1 MSDKNFINIFKKST
15 RWILLFIIGIFLFV
29 ILLNWLGKNSKN
41 KSAIN
46 YRVKNKKT
54 FSIVSKHRKK
64 FIKPN
69 IYDSK
74 NNLRLKDIFNIPDK
88 KYKKL
93 DTLFIYPVKINNNGT
108 KINLSGKTGDYFN
121 STIPTG
127 EELPYFIKKLKFKGF
142 HKKTQ
147 VPLSL
152 IFISG
157 KTALLEIGGKSY
169 YVRTG
174 ENIGGI
180 FILKIDLN
188 GISYSDDGKIK
199 YLNF

>member
-1 MSDKNFINIFKKST
+1 MSEKNFINIFKKSS
-15 RWILLFIIGIFLFV
+15 RWILLFLIVILLFIF
-29 ILLNWLGKNSKN
+29 LLNWLGKNSKN
-41 KSAIN
+41 KSNIN
-46 YRVKNKKT
+46 YRIKNKKT
-54 FSIVSKHRKK
+54 FLKT
-64 FIKPN
+64 N

-88 KYKKL
+88 KYKKF
-93 DTLFIYPVKINNNGT
+93 DDLFIYPAKINDNRN
-108 KINLSGKTGDYFN
+108 KRNLSGKAGNYFN
-121 STIPTG
+121 SIIPTG

-147 VPLSL
+147 VSPSL

-157 KTALLEIGGKSY
+157 KTALLEIGRKNY

-174 ENIGGI
+174 ENVEGI
-180 FILKIDLN
+180 FILKIGLN
-188 GISYSDDGKIK
+188 GISYSADGKIK